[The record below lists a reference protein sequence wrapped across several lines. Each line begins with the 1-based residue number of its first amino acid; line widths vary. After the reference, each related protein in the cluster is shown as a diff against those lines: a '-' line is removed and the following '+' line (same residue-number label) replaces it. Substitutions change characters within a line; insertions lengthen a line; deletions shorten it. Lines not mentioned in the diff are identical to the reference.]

1 MEIQHRQNSD
11 ETSSLIQIN
20 PPEESH
26 LDAEEN
32 SLKHKPHNIHKMIQH
47 VIKEPILS

>member
-32 SLKHKPHNIHKMIQH
+32 SHTNIHKMNQH